1 MIEVIVLLFA
11 FYVYWFNVFFSPYLL
26 SYLYY
31 FDTKKQRIN
40 RNEHLIHKHT

>member
-11 FYVYWFNVFFSPYLL
+11 FYVYWFYGFISRFLL

-31 FDTKKQRIN
+31 FDTKKQMD
-40 RNEHLIHKHT
+40 